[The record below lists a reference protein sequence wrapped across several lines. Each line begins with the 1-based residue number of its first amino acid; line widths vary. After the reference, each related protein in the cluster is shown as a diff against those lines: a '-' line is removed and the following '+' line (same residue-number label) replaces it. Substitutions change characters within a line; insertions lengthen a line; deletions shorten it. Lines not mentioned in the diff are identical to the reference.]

1 MTCFFL
7 FIAVSTVAFWC
18 TSHNSFRYFAYKLFV
33 LLFALQS
40 QAHSK
45 YESVKS
51 ALLIDVSNSRVLYS
65 KNANMRIPPASLT
78 KLMTLFVIFNKL
90 RSAQVK
96 LTDKVVFSK
105 AAVSQRPSKL
115 YLRVG
120 DHITVRETI
129 YALVTKSANDAAY
142 AVAEKFAGSEPMF
155 AKMMNKYASM
165 LGMKD
170 THFINASGLHRRD
183 QYSTAK
189 DMAKLAL
196 TIFRTFPENFHYFSK
211 KGFFHHG
218 SYLASHNKLLGFS
231 NYEFLVDGMK
241 TGFVNASGYN
251 IVTSAMKGNRRI
263 IVVVMGAH
271 TARER
276 DEMVQKLCRYAFSN
290 KKASSKAKLVS
301 ASRKITRKRAK
312 NHRHNAPHDSLLHL
326 VSLCEKKL
334 QSRSY

>member
-7 FIAVSTVAFWC
+7 FAVSTIVFAC
-18 TSHNSFRYFAYKLFV
+18 TSNNSFKGLRCTLLAV
-33 LLFALQS
+33 LIAFQS
-40 QAHSK
+40 QNAYSK

-142 AVAEKFAGSEPMF
+142 AIAEKFAGSEPMF

-170 THFINASGLHRRD
+170 THFVNASGLHRRD

-218 SYLASHNKLLGFS
+218 AYLASHNKLLGFS

-276 DEMVQKLCRYAFSN
+276 DEMVQKLCRYAFSD
-290 KKASSKAKLVS
+290 KKTSSKAKLVS

-312 NHRHNAPHDSLLHL
+312 NHRHNSPHDSLLHL